1 MTDKPEKIT
10 QRVDEAGKPSKT
22 DDQPHW
28 FLTRERAP
36 DIFRPTSAVAPASI
50 PAWGDLFASARPG
63 NDVDFYVDGQ
73 EYFTVVAAAI
83 KGAKK
88 SVFIAGWQVNY
99 AVQMGHGDTLLG
111 CLDQAVENGASVY
124 VMPWLAPPGPVNT
137 GYLFTLLAVFHL
149 NGLKGGKPRKGKA
162 FCMPAMAQSDMTSFN
177 TMFSHHQKLVA
188 IDGEQAYI
196 GGIDLAYGRREDG
209 SFDLNANG
217 RKLNEFYSQCVSPIY
232 EPTYVDR
239 RNCVTMMELLMAAV
253 PGAAVRSAGAWWE
266 SPKDF
271 WAPAADET
279 RAGFEWAKDVATSGT
294 EWAQEKWDE
303 YNLLAAFTKVVKKH
317 AVDTAENVTHWAW
330 DELPTDLRLRMEA
343 TYASG
348 AAHLKDTQDIV
359 WAAIN
364 GVDISQMPFKDDVNT
379 AVREA
384 VFAFVGILMTV
395 LSNLVGSHGRYDR
408 LFEKVEQMPSSN
420 SMPDPKIQPRQPW
433 HDVHCRLKGPA
444 VHDVCRNF
452 IHRWNATAGNYN
464 RSYSRDVNNRYIK
477 TFVKHLPRT
486 SSCPTIPTTL
496 LPPRPATGS
505 VANEKCWIQVLRSA
519 PKRLLQD
526 ECNAGAKD
534 QTANAAQNNCLK
546 GWLQVIGASKY
557 FLYIENQ
564 FFQSDYEGEGPLKQE
579 WSGPAASLLAL
590 KGLAGYN
597 KFAKKLGIEGKSI
610 DKLVPTDITW
620 SAVDDVAD
628 DPDSMAF
635 INAVKQVMKNWATV
649 QAVKK
654 LAGSDNAQQ
663 HMINPLSKA
672 IAARIERA
680 IDDDQPFHVYMVV
693 PVHPEGLLNDLA
705 LMRQL
710 DLTMNSAAHGA
721 QSLINAVKRALIAR
735 QLYRDEGHS
744 VAEAKAMAMKMS
756 VEDFDSS
763 FARREATGKWS
774 DYLTLLNLRNHAAIN
789 GRPVTEQ
796 IYTHS
801 KLLIADDRAAL
812 LGSANINDR
821 SMLGGRDSEIA
832 VIVAGG
838 PIVLVPLDGKH
849 AVPVSRAVHD
859 FRTRLWK
866 RIFGEKGSAPAAQL
880 LTSGVLNSPV
890 KASTWRA
897 VQKQAGD
904 NAKAYET
911 AFRFIPRDWPH
922 PSIGS
927 GPNATGNPRTA
938 CIWPTWQYPSG
949 VRSKSATDKTI
960 VEHGHLRYRMPFD
973 PLFWRAPKRSDD
985 DTQLSW
991 NVHHS
996 KEQRDKQQ
1004 VIVAIENSPKD
1015 VQGFL
1020 VALPTQ
1026 WMAQESNN
1034 TKMALALVAM
1044 NEDESA
1050 KNEETQ
1056 LASNTDKSKT
1066 LPETVG

>member
-1 MTDKPEKIT
+1 MADKPEKIT
-10 QRVDEAGKPSKT
+10 QRVDEAGKPSKAN
-22 DDQPHW
+22 DQPHW

-36 DIFRPTSAVAPASI
+36 DIFRPTSAVAPADV
-50 PAWGDLFASARPG
+50 PAWGELFASARPG
-63 NDVDFYVDGQ
+63 NDVDFFVDGQ

-99 AVQMGHGDTLLG
+99 AVQMGHGETLLG

-124 VMPWLAPPGPVNT
+124 VMPWLAPPGPVDT

-232 EPTYVDR
+232 TPTNVDR
-239 RNCVTMMELLMAAV
+239 RNCVTMMEMLMAAI
-253 PGAAVRSAGAWWE
+253 PGAAVRFAGTWWTSPADAMASTWDALDSASKKMDDA
-266 SPKDF
+266 
-271 WAPAADET
+271 T
-279 RAGFEWAKDVATSGT
+279 QWAK
-294 EWAQEKWDE
+294 EKWDDID
-303 YNLLAAFTKVVKKH
+303 LLKTFTNAVKDA
-317 AVDTAENVTHWAW
+317 AVDAAENVTHWAW
-330 DELPTDLRLRMEA
+330 DELPADLRLRMEA

-348 AAHLKDTQDIV
+348 AAHLKETQDIV

-395 LSNLVGSHGRYDR
+395 LSNLVGSHERYER
-408 LFEKVEQMPSSN
+408 LFDKVEQMPSSN
-420 SMPDPKIQPRQPW
+420 AMPDPHMQPRQPW
-433 HDVHCRLKGPA
+433 HDVHCRLQGPA

-464 RSYSRDVNNRYIK
+464 RSYRRDVNNRYIK
-477 TFVKHLPRT
+477 TFVKHLPRN
-486 SSCPTIPTTL
+486 SSCPTLPDTL
-496 LPPRPATGS
+496 LPPRPPTGS
-505 VANEKCWIQVLRSA
+505 VPNEKCWVQVLRSA

-526 ECNAGAKD
+526 ECLAGVKD

-564 FFQSDYEGEGPLKQE
+564 FFQSDYEGEGPLEQE

-590 KGLAGYN
+590 KGLSGYN

-610 DKLVPTDITW
+610 DKLVPTDIIW

-628 DPDSMAF
+628 DPECMAF
-635 INAVKQVMKNWATV
+635 INAVKQVLKNWATV

-693 PVHPEGLLNDLA
+693 PVHPEGRLNDLA

-735 QLYRDEGHS
+735 QLYKEEGHP
-744 VAEAKAMAMKMS
+744 VAEAKAMAKKMS
-756 VEDFDSS
+756 VKEFELP
-763 FARREATGKWS
+763 AATKKAAEKWS
-774 DYLTLLNLRNHAAIN
+774 DYLTLLNLRNHAVIN

-838 PIVLVPLDGKH
+838 PTVLVPLDGEH
-849 AVPVSRAVHD
+849 AVPVSRVVHE

-866 RIFGEKGSAPAAQL
+866 RIFGEKGTEPATAL
-880 LTSGVLNSPV
+880 LSSGILASPA
-890 KASTWRA
+890 KQSTWVVIQTKA
-897 VQKQAGD
+897 KD

-922 PSIGS
+922 ESIGS
-927 GPNATGNPRTA
+927 GPNWLNEPRTA

-949 VRSKSATDKTI
+949 VRSKNAANKTI
-960 VEHGHLRYRMPFD
+960 EERGHLRYRMPFD
-973 PLFWRAPKRSDD
+973 PLFWRAPVRSDD
-985 DTQLSW
+985 ATQLSW
-991 NVHHS
+991 NVRHT
-996 KEQRDKQQ
+996 KDQRGEK
-1004 VIVAIENSPKD
+1004 VVGVAPEISPAG

-1020 VALPTQ
+1020 VALPIQ

-1044 NEDESA
+1044 NEDESQ
-1050 KNEETQ
+1050 KNEDTQ
-1056 LASNTDKSKT
+1056 LALNTDESKT
-1066 LPETVG
+1066 WPETVG